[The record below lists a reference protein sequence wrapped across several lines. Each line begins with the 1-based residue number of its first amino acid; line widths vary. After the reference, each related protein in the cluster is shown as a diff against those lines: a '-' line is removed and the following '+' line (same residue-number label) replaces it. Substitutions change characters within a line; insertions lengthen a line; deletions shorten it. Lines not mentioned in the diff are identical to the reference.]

1 MDTTRNI
8 YERLSEAISGTDF
21 NWTLCLVGEDQAE
34 KMSELTK
41 GLRGDLRTG
50 EGKHVTSGFAYW
62 GIGPTI
68 AWSNACSDVFYPV
81 MKESLRN
88 FKYSWRQVQPGL
100 DGNRWHYVSLGVGN
114 GQKDHIMLEHL
125 NALHPRMTYVPVDMS
140 ADMLGLGSRETSNV
154 VGFDRTIP
162 IQLDISNAQNLV
174 ELKRL
179 LRHLFGDEPILF
191 GLLGNTM
198 ANFDTDEVLLRS
210 LSDLLRPQDRFLLE
224 VATTT
229 SVADELAQAAAEE
242 YVSSRFFREFVTSS
256 LLHHTD
262 LTIDMDSVEF
272 HGSVEAIGRALRI
285 EVRYHNKTG
294 ETIRMTLPS
303 REVINFAAGQSVQVY
318 LTRKYSSQGLQ
329 KIIDRVGLVKVIT
342 TEDQPDERRRTFGV
356 DLLLLANDPN
366 ARRIS
371 AASDVANEIVSPRRP
386 AKR

>member
-8 YERLSEAISGTDF
+8 YERLSEAIGGTDF

-88 FKYSWRQVQPGL
+88 FKYAWRRVHPGL
-100 DGNRWHYVSLGVGN
+100 DGGRWHYVSLGVGN
-114 GQKDHIMLEHL
+114 GQKDHIVLEHL
-125 NALHPRMTYVPVDMS
+125 NALHPLMIYFPVDMS
-140 ADMLGLGSRETSNV
+140 SDMLGLGSRETSNV
-154 VGFDRTIP
+154 VGFDRTVP

-179 LRHLFGDEPILF
+179 LRHLLGDEPILF
-191 GLLGNTM
+191 GLLGNTL
-198 ANFDTDEVLLRS
+198 ANFDADEALLRS
-210 LSDLLRPQDRFLLE
+210 LGELLRPQDRFLLE

-229 SVADELAQAAAEE
+229 TVAEEVAHAAAEE

-272 HGSVEAIGRALRI
+272 HGSVEQAGRALRI
-285 EVRYHNKTG
+285 EVRYHNKSG
-294 ETIRMTLPS
+294 ETIRLTLPS
-303 REVINFAAGQSVQVY
+303 REIINFAAEQSVQVY
-318 LTRKYSSQGLQ
+318 LTRKYSALGLQ
-329 KIIDRVGLVKVIT
+329 GIIDRVGLVKVVT
-342 TEDQPDERRRTFGV
+342 TEDQPDDRRRVFGI

-371 AASDVANEIVSPRRP
+371 AASDVANEIVSPRRSG
-386 AKR
+386 KR